1 MAFSEI
7 ELNDLKYMV
16 ENGFKLKE
24 ICEVLGKS
32 MDTIRT
38 EIKLMQLKSPR
49 KFREK
54 NGKIF
59 CLNCRE
65 YKDKNEF
72 YKSKQHSYGFYVN
85 CKKCSNK
92 IDSER
97 YHSKKEEQFKNK
109 YNIKVKTKEE
119 VNGSNFRKC
128 TQCNEIKDVSD
139 FNWNKKYKELYDRI
153 KKDL

>member
-38 EIKLMQLKSPR
+38 EIKLMKLKSPR

-65 YKDKNEF
+65 YKDKKLNEMIEEGI
-72 YKSKQHSYGFYVN
+72 KYVL
-85 CKKCSNK
+85 
-92 IDSER
+92 E
-97 YHSKKEEQFKNK
+97 
-109 YNIKVKTKEE
+109 
-119 VNGSNFRKC
+119 
-128 TQCNEIKDVSD
+128 
-139 FNWNKKYKELYDRI
+139 KYKGGN
-153 KKDL
+153 